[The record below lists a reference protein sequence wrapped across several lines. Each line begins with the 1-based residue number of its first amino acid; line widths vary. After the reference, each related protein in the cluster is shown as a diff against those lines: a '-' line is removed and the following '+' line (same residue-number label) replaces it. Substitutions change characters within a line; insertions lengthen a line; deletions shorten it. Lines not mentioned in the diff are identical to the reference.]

1 MDASRQ
7 ESPCVVIGLR
17 LLIAGLVALWPLVVF
32 SCPACLGPGV
42 PQLTLVQRLI
52 DSDLIVI
59 ANASTRQAG
68 WVVVETVIQ
77 GDLQKGAKFEIPRE
91 ELPALGFE
99 ETDRFLLGRQKLGL
113 RWKQLGV
120 VALGSEA
127 WLRQLA
133 ALKRTSELTEA
144 DWVERVRFFL
154 PDLDHSDSMISVTA
168 FGEIARAP
176 YAAMRSN
183 RELLDEERLLES
195 WRSEDLPPERR
206 HLSVLL
212 LGICGGEDFESFI
225 DERLSILDRTR
236 ETQGLAAWLVA
247 KLEQA
252 GPSGLPEIQQR
263 YLLDPQRT
271 ESERLAAF
279 LAISIHGNAN
289 PEVFREP
296 AVAIYQTAIEAGQV
310 NVVMIDDLTRWSR
323 HEFRAALQKHL
334 EKRDTD
340 NPLRNALRAYLFG
353 TDD

>member
-1 MDASRQ
+1 MAVWLCCLLVSSGRAQ
-7 ESPCVVIGLR
+7 EADVVYSGGEILTMRGETPEYVEFLAVKGGR
-17 LLIAGLVALWPLVVF
+17 ILFAGARRHG
-32 SCPACLGPGV
+32 ATHIGPG
-42 PQLTLVQRLI
+42 
-52 DSDLIVI
+52 
-59 ANASTRQAG
+59 TRQVDLAG
-68 WVVVETVIQ
+68 RT
-77 GDLQKGAKFEIPRE
+77 L
-91 ELPALGFE
+91 LPG
-99 ETDRFLLGRQKLGL
+99 
-113 RWKQLGV
+113 
-120 VALGSEA
+120 
-127 WLRQLA
+127 
-133 ALKRTSELTEA
+133 
-144 DWVERVRFFL
+144 
-154 PDLDHSDSMISVTA
+154 
-168 FGEIARAP
+168 
-176 YAAMRSN
+176 
-183 RELLDEERLLES
+183 
-195 WRSEDLPPERR
+195 
-206 HLSVLL
+206 
-212 LGICGGEDFESFI
+212 FI
-225 DERLSILDRTR
+225 DGHSHIL
-236 ETQGLAAWLVA
+236 TQADSYLQAPLAAWLVA